1 ARNMSTSERS
11 YGSKDGYYSEEEDS
25 FLDMLVAALK
35 AKLCVR
41 AARWV
46 SQQSGMEWVMETM
59 ENPSQCQ
66 AIFRLMPDQIHALFG
81 LLTNRYN
88 LHGSIEVCPMEAL
101 GIFLYIMAG
110 GNSNRATNNRMNDE
124 EFQPFAGAAGA
135 VDGAHIHC
143 IVAVDD
149 SIQHRNRHHIT
160 SRNVRRYWIGRP
172 CHFCRCW
179 VARVCA

>member
-1 ARNMSTSERS
+1 MVRSGSTVSKYIHRVLNAVYAADINKPVDPNFARVHYR
-11 YGSKDGYYSEEEDS
+11 
-25 FLDMLVAALK
+25 V
-35 AKLCVR
+35 
-41 AARWV
+41 
-46 SQQSGMEWVMETM
+46 Q
-59 ENPSQCQ
+59 
-66 AIFRLMPDQIHALFG
+66 
-81 LLTNRYN
+81 
-88 LHGSIEVCPMEAL
+88 
-101 GIFLYIMAG
+101 
-110 GNSNRATNNRMNDE
+110 NDE